1 MVNMK
6 KIMIEGMSC
15 EHCVAH
21 VKEAL
26 EGLGA
31 LNVTVSL
38 EGGYAECETSRSD
51 DEIKAAIEEEGY
63 DVTQI
68 S

>member
-1 MVNMK
+1 MK
-6 KIMIEGMSC
+6 KIMIDGMMC

-31 LNVTVSL
+31 TSVTVSL
-38 EGGYAECETSRSD
+38 EGGYAECETSKSD
-51 DEIKAAIEEEGY
+51 DEIKSAIEEEGY
-63 DVTQI
+63 DVTKI

>member
-1 MVNMK
+1 MK
-6 KIMIEGMSC
+6 KITIEGMSC

-31 LNVTVSL
+31 TNVTVSL
-38 EGGYAECETSRSD
+38 EGGYAECETSKSD
-51 DEIKAAIEEEGY
+51 SEIKAAVEDEGY
-63 DVTQI
+63 DVIQI

>member
-1 MVNMK
+1 MKK

-21 VKEAL
+21 VREAL

-31 LNVTVSL
+31 ASVEVSL
-38 EGGYAECETSRSD
+38 EGGYAVCDTDKPDS
-51 DEIKAAIEEEGY
+51 EIKAAVEDEGY
-63 DVTQI
+63 DVTGI
-68 S
+68 E

>member
-1 MVNMK
+1 MK
-6 KIMIEGMSC
+6 KITIEGMSC

-31 LNVTVSL
+31 TNVTVSL

-51 DEIKAAIEEEGY
+51 AEIKSAIEDEGY
-63 DVTQI
+63 DVI
-68 S
+68 NIA

>member
-1 MVNMK
+1 MK
-6 KIMIEGMSC
+6 KITIDGMMC

-31 LNVTVSL
+31 TSVTVSL
-38 EGGYAECETSRSD
+38 EGGYAECETGKSD
-51 DEIKAAIEEEGY
+51 GEIKSAIEEEGY
-63 DVTQI
+63 TVTQI